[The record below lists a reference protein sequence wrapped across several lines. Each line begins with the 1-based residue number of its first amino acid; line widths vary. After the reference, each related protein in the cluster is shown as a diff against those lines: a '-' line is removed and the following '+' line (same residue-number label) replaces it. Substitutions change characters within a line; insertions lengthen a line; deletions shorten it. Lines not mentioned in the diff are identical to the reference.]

1 MYAPSPRVGG
11 GGVEVAHGDI
21 PLLGW
26 HPAVDVSV
34 RDVSRVQW
42 ELDNVQQ
49 FNPLRDNDAF
59 HNC

>member
-1 MYAPSPRVGG
+1 M
-11 GGVEVAHGDI
+11 AHGDI

-34 RDVSRVQW
+34 RDVGRVQW

-49 FNPLRDNDAF
+49 FNPLRDTDAF